1 VSAPVSFGIALIC
14 TLLFYGVSYPVRG
27 SYLGELFWD
36 RGWVPYVLVLLIS
49 WSLAILALKLR
60 KVRQQRRAML
70 LDVLPESIGREIT
83 MHNVDRFL
91 DHISKLPEN
100 LQDSLIVKRMQ
111 LALRHFRI
119 RQSNPE
125 VANMLVAQS
134 EIDAGTIDSS
144 YSLLKVF
151 LWAIPILGFIGTVIG
166 ISAAVGGFS
175 GSLEAAQDI
184 AVLKESL
191 NNVTQG
197 LSVAF
202 DTTLVALVMS
212 IIISFPT
219 SAMQKAEQHLL
230 GWVDAYCIENLLKR
244 LDDTRTVSGGDAGNV
259 QEAVLAIAQTL
270 GKTQQ
275 SILSEFRSVQEHMS
289 EVQQNENLLLQ
300 GMADAF
306 NEQLAAMDERAQS
319 HMEKLDSVI
328 GEVVTPIRESVSE
341 LSRNGNAIHERT
353 GELLRESTDSVK
365 TYMSALAEGL
375 AGLNSVLSELGEKQ
389 VVVQQ
394 TRRKWGLPFGSGRK

>member
-1 VSAPVSFGIALIC
+1 
-14 TLLFYGVSYPVRG
+14 
-27 SYLGELFWD
+27 
-36 RGWVPYVLVLLIS
+36 
-49 WSLAILALKLR
+49 
-60 KVRQQRRAML
+60 
-70 LDVLPESIGREIT
+70 
-83 MHNVDRFL
+83 
-91 DHISKLPEN
+91 
-100 LQDSLIVKRMQ
+100 
-111 LALRHFRI
+111 
-119 RQSNPE
+119 
-125 VANMLVAQS
+125 MLVAQS